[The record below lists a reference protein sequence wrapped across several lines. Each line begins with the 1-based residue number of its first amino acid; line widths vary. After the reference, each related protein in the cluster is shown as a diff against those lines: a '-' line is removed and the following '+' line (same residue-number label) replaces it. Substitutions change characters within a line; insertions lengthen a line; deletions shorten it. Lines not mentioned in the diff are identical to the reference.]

1 MIKKTLV
8 ALAIA
13 GSMLAI
19 TGCGKKDEIVQ
30 HKMMTLESGDIA
42 PKIKIGSNLEIEL
55 KDQNGTIHQLTN
67 STRKVVF
74 AFTKLTGH
82 LITDFLATKDDN
94 FLTKN
99 EIFYAA
105 DVSRMP
111 SIILDYAVLPGIKKL
126 NYPMIL
132 LLDEAVADTYKS
144 TENGESIMIVTL
156 DKKKITKVA
165 FVSNI
170 EDFQTAIK

>member
-13 GSMLAI
+13 GSILAI
-19 TGCGKKDEIVQ
+19 TGCGKKDEIIQ
-30 HKMMTLESGDIA
+30 HKTITLESGDIA

-55 KDQNGTIHQLTN
+55 KDQNGTLHQLTDD
-67 STRKVVF
+67 TKKVVF

-82 LITDFLATKDDN
+82 LITDFLATKDND
-94 FLTKN
+94 FLIKN
-99 EIFYAA
+99 KMFYVA

-132 LLDEAVADTYKS
+132 LLDEAVADTYKN
-144 TENGESIMIVTL
+144 TTNGESIMILTL
-156 DKKKITKVA
+156 NKKKVTKA
-165 FVSNI
+165 DFVSNI